1 MVISGIWLPDV
12 IYDVHIVYSYFQKED
27 NEHRELIEILYLLG
41 TGLFESAYIRYVTLV
56 PQLEYKARQHNYLC
70 TDIFA
75 DILNTKDSLNQFLKR

>member
-1 MVISGIWLPDV
+1 MIISGIWLPDV
-12 IYDVHIVYSYFQKED
+12 IYDVHMVYIYFQLD
-27 NEHRELIEILYLLG
+27 NEHRELKEILHLLG
-41 TGLFESAYIRYVTLV
+41 TGLFESAYIRYVALV